1 LYLDT
6 VIGTPMRAPELFQNQ
21 WWEKT
26 VFLCRMNEQV
36 TDTLTKNTVQS
47 VEVITSIKTG
57 IISDVTVEL

>member
-1 LYLDT
+1 
-6 VIGTPMRAPELFQNQ
+6 
-21 WWEKT
+21 
-26 VFLCRMNEQV
+26 MNEQV